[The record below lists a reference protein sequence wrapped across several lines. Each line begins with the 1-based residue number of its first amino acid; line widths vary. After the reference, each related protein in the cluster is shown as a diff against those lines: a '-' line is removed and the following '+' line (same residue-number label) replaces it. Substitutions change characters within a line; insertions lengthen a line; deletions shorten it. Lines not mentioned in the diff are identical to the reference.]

1 MKMKVISNIMI
12 SKWEW
17 YQILSW
23 WMNCKFTTTLNLKNK
38 DIYFTALYW
47 MIKALNMIEEDTNF
61 CRPRTDSNLVEL

>member
-23 WMNCKFTTTLNLKNK
+23 WMNCKFTTTLNLKKK

-61 CRPRTDSNLVEL
+61 CRLRTDSNLVEL